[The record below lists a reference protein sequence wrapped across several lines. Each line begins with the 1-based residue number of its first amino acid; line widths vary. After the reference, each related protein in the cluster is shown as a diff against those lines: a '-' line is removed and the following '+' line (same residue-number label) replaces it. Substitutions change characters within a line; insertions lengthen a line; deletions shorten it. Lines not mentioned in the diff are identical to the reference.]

1 MEKVAGGFCGIKL
14 SLLGLLCLNLPL
26 AQAKHPYES
35 EQEVFNRVAIET
47 DTIFVGRVLKVK
59 AIKDGLVYANGDT
72 LSIGIMEEEVL
83 KVYRGKIHKG
93 DKLLVCTW
101 FDGFEYAFGP
111 SIGNEAIIFGIK
123 VNNKVLIPSLYGYVR
138 GRPENE
144 TTIYKALK
152 LKRKKINAKADVF
165 MTYFEGK
172 IIGNACNEQKP

>member
-35 EQEVFNRVAIET
+35 EQEVFNRVAIEM

-59 AIKDGLVYANGDT
+59 TIKDGLVYANGDT

-83 KVYRGKIHKG
+83 KVYRGEIHKG
-93 DKLLVCTW
+93 DKLFVCTW

-123 VNNKVLIPSLYGYVR
+123 INNKVLVPSLYGYFRRV
-138 GRPENE
+138 PENE
-144 TTIYKALK
+144 ATIYKALK